1 MENCTKNHMEIFWF
15 MTFHKKLLW
24 MKKPLHIWFDKVD
37 GFVKVYDGARS
48 LVLFSPER
56 YDAIY
61 DRVKYFISRK
71 SGITY
76 STDHNFARMKFD
88 SNNFLPIEK
97 KQWLLIIL

>member
-1 MENCTKNHMEIFWF
+1 
-15 MTFHKKLLW
+15 

-97 KQWLLIIL
+97 KTMAFNNFIIFFKSVFNNNQITSTIIYP

>member
-1 MENCTKNHMEIFWF
+1 
-15 MTFHKKLLW
+15 

-97 KQWLLIIL
+97 KQWLLIILKYFLSHFLITIKSLLL